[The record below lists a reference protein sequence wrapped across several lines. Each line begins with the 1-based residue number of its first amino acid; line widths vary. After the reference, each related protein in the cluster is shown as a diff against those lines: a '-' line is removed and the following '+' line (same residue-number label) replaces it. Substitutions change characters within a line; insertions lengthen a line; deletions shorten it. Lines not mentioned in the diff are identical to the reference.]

1 MEINSLIS
9 VIIPVFNAE
18 RFLDHTIP
26 SVLNQNYSSLEI
38 ILVNDGSTDKSLE
51 ICKKYEGEDSRIK
64 VIDIKNLG
72 ANPARGKGV
81 ENATGDYVYFMD
93 ADDTIAPHEIRS
105 LYTEIGNADMLM
117 SGSQNEFRFN
127 RIEYIKALINHQIPL
142 RLCGHMYRRSILDQK
157 FFNTPRDLKMGE
169 DMLSNLMIAQ
179 NVNLF
184 MSIKYT
190 GYVIDGSNANSIS
203 RGFVRSV
210 AYEKKF
216 DDRLSNILS
225 KYIDKS
231 NFNRL
236 VALQRFKSLQY
247 LLIEDKNMDLNDEF
261 VKQLFDSGKF
271 LSNDKF
277 RWEKIV
283 MNIRPL
289 SLSAFLLRK
298 VLLFKRKFLK

>member
-18 RFLDHTIP
+18 RFLDQTIP
-26 SVLNQNYSSLEI
+26 SVLNQSYSSLEI
-38 ILVNDGSTDKSLE
+38 ILVNDGSIDKSLE

-93 ADDTIAPHEIRS
+93 ADDTISNFEIEK
-105 LYTEIGNADMLM
+105 LYKEIGDADMLM

-142 RLCGHMYRRSILDQK
+142 RLCGHMYRRSILDPK

-184 MSIKYT
+184 MSIRYT
-190 GYVIDGSNANSIS
+190 GYIIDGSNANSIS

-216 DDRLSNILS
+216 DDMLSNILS

-247 LLIEDKNMDLNDEF
+247 LLIEDKNIDLNDEF